1 MQSGHV
7 IYIKKVYRT
16 RTLTGFTPTPPKD
29 RPTKAIIRHTGS
41 DEKYELP
48 LAWDAVGAA
57 ERTSA
62 IPKSAKRGRYVVA
75 FEAGSRGAPP
85 RFEREGEREG
95 GEFRVEEFRI
105 PFMKAVLRPPAEPQ
119 VNATEIPLD
128 LSVRY
133 LAGGGAR
140 RLPVTLR
147 AQILPKTAPP
157 FDGFDRFEFANGVV
171 TEGTTQI
178 GRAHV

>member
-57 ERTSA
+57 ESTWA
-62 IPKSAKRGRYVVA
+62 IPKSAKLGRYVVA
-75 FEAGSRGAPP
+75 FDAGSRGAPP

-95 GEFRVEEFRI
+95 GEVRVEEVRI
-105 PFMKAVLRPPAEPQ
+105 PAIKAVLRPRAAPQ
-119 VNATEIPLD
+119 VPRT
-128 LSVRY
+128 
-133 LAGGGAR
+133 G
-140 RLPVTLR
+140 
-147 AQILPKTAPP
+147 IL
-157 FDGFDRFEFANGVV
+157 
-171 TEGTTQI
+171 
-178 GRAHV
+178 